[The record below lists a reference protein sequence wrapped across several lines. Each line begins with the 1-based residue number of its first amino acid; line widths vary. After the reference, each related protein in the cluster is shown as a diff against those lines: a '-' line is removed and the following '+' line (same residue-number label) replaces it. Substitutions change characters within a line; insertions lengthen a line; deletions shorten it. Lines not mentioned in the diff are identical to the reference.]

1 VLREG
6 MMMMGGS
13 RSWFCMVMTVLS
25 LGACEG
31 GPTIPEG
38 KTPELLGETGIVP
51 PDGLSPGDLDDDLA
65 QHTEGVAGFAG
76 LVRQSDGSLGVRFT
90 AVSND
95 RNLEKVRSA
104 VLNSVAFAERA
115 EGRRFSGKLDTATH
129 TFSELVAIR
138 ALVRSRVLPTVDAV
152 NLLYIDERRNRLIIG
167 IAPGDSEV
175 EVLRALSDAQ
185 IPSTAFQLI
194 RAKTARPVAN
204 LTDTF
209 SPVPGGVAI
218 GSPCTL
224 AANVDRFGTTAALTA
239 AHCFLNG
246 FGGGSATMRQPWV
259 GGRTIGSG
267 KVAESDISTG
277 SSCPSGMSKCTFT
290 DAVLVE
296 YDHADTA
303 QFGKIAK
310 SHLHDESD
318 ESIDLTV
325 SGRYT
330 ITGKG
335 SVMADDTVQYTGSRT
350 GAWEA
355 RVWDTCADRK
365 IDYSDLGLGDIWL
378 RCQLFLRTGVLPEGG
393 DSGGPVY
400 TTSSFSNDVALV
412 GMLVAN
418 DTIIVDG
425 KDFPMGVANH
435 LLYIESD
442 LGGPLVVN

>member
-1 VLREG
+1 
-6 MMMMGGS
+6 
-13 RSWFCMVMTVLS
+13 
-25 LGACEG
+25 
-31 GPTIPEG
+31 
-38 KTPELLGETGIVP
+38 
-51 PDGLSPGDLDDDLA
+51 
-65 QHTEGVAGFAG
+65 
-76 LVRQSDGSLGVRFT
+76 
-90 AVSND
+90 
-95 RNLEKVRSA
+95 

-115 EGRRFSGKLDTATH
+115 EGRRFSGKLETATH

-267 KVAESDISTG
+267 KVA
-277 SSCPSGMSKCTFT
+277 
-290 DAVLVE
+290 
-296 YDHADTA
+296 
-303 QFGKIAK
+303 
-310 SHLHDESD
+310 
-318 ESIDLTV
+318 
-325 SGRYT
+325 
-330 ITGKG
+330 
-335 SVMADDTVQYTGSRT
+335 DDTVQYTGSRT

-365 IDYSDLGLGDIWL
+365 IDSSDLGLGDIWL